1 MEKIFKGKNV
11 LITGGAGS
19 IGSEI
24 VKQVLCCKPSVV
36 RILDNDEGDLF
47 RLEQEL
53 NSHGGFRTLLGDVR
67 DKERLKRAVEDID
80 IVFHAAA
87 LKHVPMC
94 EYNPFE
100 AIKTNVLGTQNLIEV
115 AIEKDVEKMITISTD
130 KAANPVNTMGAT
142 KLLAERL
149 TIDANFYKGR
159 RKTTLS
165 CVRFGNVLKSRGSVI
180 DVFKNQISNGGPI
193 TLTDPDMRRFVMR
206 IKQSVNLILQSV
218 SKARGGEI
226 FILKM
231 PVLRLGDLAEILV
244 DELAPRYGYKP
255 GDIEVEIIGVRPG
268 EKFYEELI
276 GEGESNRCFENRD
289 MFVVMP
295 EIECRGRGY
304 GDIKTDLK
312 PMKTGGY
319 TSRDERLLG
328 KEEIRDLLRLDGVI

>member
-1 MEKIFKGKNV
+1 MEKIFKGKNI

-24 VKQVLCCKPSVV
+24 VRQVLDYKSNVV
-36 RILDNDEGDLF
+36 RILDNDECDLF
-47 RLEQEL
+47 KLEQEL
-53 NSHGGFRTLLGDVR
+53 NSYGSFRTLLGDVR

-115 AIEKDVEKMITISTD
+115 AIDNNVDRLITISTD

-149 TIDANFYKGR
+149 TTDANFYKGS
-159 RKTTLS
+159 RKTILS
-165 CVRFGNVLKSRGSVI
+165 CVRFGNVLNSRGSVI
-180 DVFKNQISNGGPI
+180 EVFKKQIEEGGPI

-206 IKQSVNLILQSV
+206 IEEAVNLILNATSE
-218 SKARGGEI
+218 ARGGEI

-231 PVLRLGDLAEILV
+231 PVLRLGDLAEVLV
-244 DELAPRYGYKP
+244 EELAPRYGYKSK
-255 GDIEVEIIGVRPG
+255 DVEIKVMGIRHG
-268 EKFYEELI
+268 EKFFEELI
-276 GEGESNRCFENRD
+276 GEGESQRCYEND
-289 MFVVMP
+289 GMYIVMP
-295 EIECRGRGY
+295 QIGQIESRYSHMKAAKIGR
-304 GDIKTDLK
+304 
-312 PMKTGGY
+312 Y
-319 TSRDERLLG
+319 TSQDEKLLD
-328 KEEIRDLLRLDGVI
+328 KVEIKNLLLSDGVI